1 MIIARIS
8 WNLAPGLT
16 FRMQTEIARLLREAS
31 ALRSSA
37 QDDAISEVRRKNE
50 EEAADMMAKVQQ
62 ELENVRRAK
71 QEEVASLQKKYLEDA
86 QSAAEQQETE
96 MIELKSEWEKQM
108 HDLRRQHEEHMKV
121 AISKDLIAEELDRV
135 TQSLLQRD
143 EEMANMQTRHD
154 EEKTVIFQER
164 LAKEEELSEAK
175 QEVRELAWKNAK
187 QQEEL
192 VMLRGSLRRAEDDE
206 RRLTQ
211 EVDDLRAATSS
222 RELDFKTL
230 NARNLSLEDDC
241 NAKDDTIAQLQSMM
255 DEHQDV
261 RARVHE
267 HDAGIDRFRALEL
280 LELQRENAG
289 LKVIGDKV
297 KLEVDSLRDELR
309 SRATDLHDTGRKL
322 DVELSLIQKTLSP
335 GGGLHGELEKAREE
349 IYARQVEAEGL
360 HRECQ
365 MLRSEVARF
374 EELATAQAAQVEEAK
389 AAAHAAEA
397 VGWDRAKLQEELVVL
412 RGTSRRKDEDRLK
425 LDIELAS
432 LKESTRELEGQ
443 LRAKQE
449 EVESVAQ
456 ESHKTIEEQV
466 RLRILAQ
473 SEAQAANLN
482 LQQQIY
488 ILRGE
493 HAQQLDALSQARA
506 MPEHV
511 QESVRALE
519 LAQSELAATQDE
531 LATKAESVRAL
542 EARLQDTSSQLE
554 KAELAETELRE
565 KIMTLDRSLQE
576 VSSQL
581 EKAAHA
587 ETELREKV
595 VILER
600 DGAEH
605 RDLAESAVTDRH
617 RHMEEIS
624 TLKAH
629 VRRAQ
634 DEREKQRAVF
644 ESQIVDL
651 QVRGREKFSVKN
663 REDVY

>member
-1 MIIARIS
+1 MTARIS
-8 WNLAPGLT
+8 WDLAPGLT
-16 FRMQTEIARLLREAS
+16 RGMQTEIARLLREAS

-37 QDDAISEVRRKNE
+37 KDDAISEVRRKNE

-86 QSAAEQQETE
+86 QSAAEQQEAE

-108 HDLRRQHEEHMKV
+108 HDLRRQHEEHVKV

-143 EEMANMQTRHD
+143 EEKANMQTRHD
-154 EEKTVIFQER
+154 EEKAVIFQEH

-175 QEVRELAWKNAK
+175 QEVRDLEWKNAK

-192 VMLRGSLRRAEDDE
+192 VMLRGSLRRAEEDE

-211 EVDDLRAATSS
+211 EVDDLRTAISS
-222 RELDFKTL
+222 SQLDVKTL
-230 NARNLSLEDDC
+230 NARNLSLEDEC
-241 NAKDDTIAQLQSMM
+241 KAKDGTIAQLHSMM
-255 DEHQDV
+255 DERQDV

-267 HDAGIDRFRALEL
+267 HDAVIDRFRDQVLEL
-280 LELQRENAG
+280 EKENAG
-289 LKVIGDKV
+289 MKAIGDKV

-309 SRATDLHDTGRKL
+309 SRASDLHDTGRKL
-322 DVELSLIQKTLSP
+322 DVELSLLEKTLSA
-335 GGGLHGELEKAREE
+335 GGGLQGELEKAREE
-349 IYARQVEAEGL
+349 IYSRQVEAEGL

-365 MLRSEVARF
+365 MLRSDVARY
-374 EELATAQAAQVEEAK
+374 EELAAAQAAQVEEAK
-389 AAAHAAEA
+389 AAAHAAET

-425 LDIELAS
+425 LDSELAS
-432 LKESTRELEGQ
+432 LKESTRELEDQ

-456 ESHKTIEEQV
+456 ESHRTIEEQV

-493 HAQQLDALSQARA
+493 HAQQLDALSQPRA

-511 QESVRALE
+511 QESVRARE

-531 LATKAESVRAL
+531 LASKGESVREL
-542 EARLQDTSSQLE
+542 EARLQDTSAQLE
-554 KAELAETELRE
+554 KAGLAETELRE
-565 KIMTLDRSLQE
+565 KIATLDRDLQE

-581 EKAAHA
+581 QKAAHA
-587 ETELREKV
+587 ELELREKV

-651 QVRGREKFSVKN
+651 QVRGRVKFSMKI
-663 REDVY
+663 RGDVY